1 MLLFFKQKEATLAH
15 CKLPYLS
22 LFNLMS
28 LLFTSKR
35 KNIFI
40 VFKMNFIVCYF
51 VCFYSVNAQMSYV
64 GTAKKIVIDQ
74 YSLTTAE
81 SNRKGA
87 VWNKERFDLSKTFDL
102 SFQLTLSCGQ
112 KNKENGGIAFV
123 FQQKNLTQIGNNKSG
138 LGYSG
143 INSPSLAIEFDN
155 TSTSKEMKK
164 TSKFGH
170 IAIVKNADTN
180 HNSKNTLA
188 GPKDITDTNKKCT
201 HTARIVWLP
210 KKEELKVYL
219 DGKLHL
225 KLEENIVKTIFGKK
239 PFVYWGFTASGGSQ
253 VHQIKV
259 LSQPEQ
265 LELTAEIDARM
276 VRCAGEANGQ
286 AVVRASGGSGAGTYK
301 YRWSDGSTQ
310 PLLRDAKAGKYSVTV
325 TDAMENSLVKNFEI
339 SQPDSIKIPYAEL
352 TDNTQDDFFNWKAE
366 ATGGTGNMTYT
377 NGYAILDGK
386 KQVQVCS
393 YELKTADKN
402 GIEYLY
408 EQDLNRIV
416 QKIQT
421 ASSSNPVATIGFVMA
436 TDSNGC
442 STKRYLPFATTYY
455 PNNPDIPDLAK
466 MVRKP
471 KTKTPKPQKATVPKN
486 LKPKPQPL
494 NLTPILPNPALDTL
508 EMTFNSRNLP
518 DELGERR
525 VRSGRKV
532 NIDSNI
538 ITIKVWDEEYEDGD
552 IISLYLNGNWVLQ
565 NYLLKTEKKVLRVEV
580 LPDADNFLVVYAHS
594 EGKRPPN
601 TAAMLIFDG
610 KGEKKVVLK
619 SSLYDCDAINL
630 QFKGK

>member
-1 MLLFFKQKEATLAH
+1 MSFLFCCLA
-15 CKLPYLS
+15 
-22 LFNLMS
+22 
-28 LLFTSKR
+28 
-35 KNIFI
+35 
-40 VFKMNFIVCYF
+40 
-51 VCFYSVNAQMSYV
+51 CFSVSYAQMNVV
-64 GTAKKIVIDQ
+64 GSAKKIVIDQ

-102 SFQLTLSCGQ
+102 SFQLTLSCGE

-123 FQQKNLTQIGNNKSG
+123 FQQKNLTQIGGNKSG

-155 TSTSKEMKK
+155 TATSKEMKK

-170 IAIVKNADTN
+170 IAIVKNADPN

-188 GPKDITDTNKKCT
+188 GPKDITDINQKCT

-210 KKEELKVYL
+210 KSEKLKVYL
-219 DGKLHL
+219 DGDLHL
-225 KLEENIVKTIFGKK
+225 SLEEDIVKTIFRKK

-259 LSQPEQ
+259 LNQPEQ
-265 LELTAEIDARM
+265 QELIAEINARM
-276 VRCAGEANGQ
+276 VRCAGESNGQ
-286 AVVRASGGSGAGTYK
+286 AVVRASGGSGAGTYT

-310 PLLRDAKAGKYSVTV
+310 PLLRDAKAGRYSVTI
-325 TDAMENSLVKNFEI
+325 TDAMANSLVKNFKI
-339 SQPDSIKIPYAEL
+339 GQPDSIKIPHAEL

-366 ATGGTGNMTYT
+366 AVGGTGEMTYT

-393 YELKTADKN
+393 YELKMQNKS
-402 GIEYLY
+402 GIDYLY
-408 EQDLNRIV
+408 EKDLNKII

-421 ASSSNPVATIGFVMA
+421 ASASYPVATIGFVMA

-455 PNNPDIPDLAK
+455 PNNPDVSDLADL
-466 MVRKP
+466 VRKP
-471 KTKTPKPQKATVPKN
+471 KKTPAQPEPIILPKN
-486 LKPKPQPL
+486 PKPKPL
-494 NLTPILPNPALDTL
+494 NLTPIVKNPALDTL
-508 EMTFNSRNLP
+508 KLTFNSRNMP

-532 NIDSNI
+532 NLDSNI

-552 IISLYLNGNWVLQ
+552 IISLYLNGNWILQ
-565 NYLLKTEKKVLRVEV
+565 NYLLKTEKKVLRIEV

-610 KGEKKVVLK
+610 NGEKKVVLK
-619 SSLYDCDAINL
+619 SSLHDCDAINL